1 MIGLNVIF
9 FVMTM
14 IMVVCGCLIHFYFSK
29 LKNLFGL
36 SNCLTPKTGVVG
48 VKQLLDPNYF
58 SFWKKIEMSIL
69 EDFHPDWTIFLGPIL
84 LIVF

>member
-1 MIGLNVIF
+1 MAVMIGLNVIF

-36 SNCLTPKTGVVG
+36 SNCLTPTTPVFG
-48 VKQLLDPNYF
+48 
-58 SFWKKIEMSIL
+58 KKIEMSIL
-69 EDFHPDWTIFLGPIL
+69 EDFHPDLTILFRSDPPDCVLNTIS
-84 LIVF
+84 